1 MRLSKK
7 GCHCKL
13 QLSEGVA
20 WYRECCCRQWSP
32 GLTPGS
38 QDMLWLEKLH
48 NPKGTWWLSLS
59 QTAFFFFSYL
69 VPVFL
74 ILKSLILKLWFKL
87 GWCSWRRM
95 NQSKNVPLRALR
107 LQGAVK
113 QLKQC
118 VRAALKDQEP
128 WACQGNK
135 GTQWGNEGSRDS
147 FMPGCKAALR
157 RLRDTCL

>member
-1 MRLSKK
+1 MVQKPLQVELSWYLLARARRKLPLLSSQLMSSSRESHQSSGYVYKPQVRLSKK

-59 QTAFFFFSYL
+59 QTAFFSFFYL

-87 GWCSWRRM
+87 SWCSWRRM
-95 NQSKNVPLRALR
+95 NQSKTVPLRVLR
-107 LQGAVK
+107 LQG
-113 QLKQC
+113 
-118 VRAALKDQEP
+118 
-128 WACQGNK
+128 G
-135 GTQWGNEGSRDS
+135 QWSN
-147 FMPGCKAALR
+147 
-157 RLRDTCL
+157 